1 MEKNTNRK
9 TIIGWGVTILLPL
22 IIGVIPVQ
30 GMFTED
36 LRKFF
41 MITVF
46 VILIIAFELIPKLAA
61 SILLPTLY
69 LVTGLAPVEVAFGS
83 WTNTT
88 VWMVLGGLVFSAV
101 LEECG
106 LLERIAYFIITK
118 CGGTYVGTVFA
129 CFVIGIILNLIT
141 FCPDRKSASVKG
153 LPSRKRKENTF
164 QNPSFTPIFMTG
176 TCTGLPTGCTKAE
189 VASS

>member
-1 MEKNTNRK
+1 
-9 TIIGWGVTILLPL
+9 
-22 IIGVIPVQ
+22 
-30 GMFTED
+30 MFTED

-106 LLERIAYFIITK
+106 LLELNCIFYHYKMWRNICRNSICLLCNRHYPEPD
-118 CGGTYVGTVFA
+118 Y
-129 CFVIGIILNLIT
+129 IL
-141 FCPDRKSASVKG
+141 
-153 LPSRKRKENTF
+153 
-164 QNPSFTPIFMTG
+164 
-176 TCTGLPTGCTKAE
+176 
-189 VASS
+189 

>member
-1 MEKNTNRK
+1 MEKNTNKK

-69 LVTGLAPVEVAFGS
+69 LVTGLAPVEVAFVS
-83 WTNTT
+83 
-88 VWMVLGGLVFSAV
+88 
-101 LEECG
+101 
-106 LLERIAYFIITK
+106 
-118 CGGTYVGTVFA
+118 
-129 CFVIGIILNLIT
+129 
-141 FCPDRKSASVKG
+141 
-153 LPSRKRKENTF
+153 
-164 QNPSFTPIFMTG
+164 
-176 TCTGLPTGCTKAE
+176 
-189 VASS
+189 

>member
-1 MEKNTNRK
+1 MEKNTNKK

-30 GMFTED
+30 GMFTEN

-41 MITVF
+41 MITEF

-69 LVTGLAPVEVAFGS
+69 LITGLAPVEVAFGS

-106 LLERIAYFIITK
+106 LLERIAYFYHYKMWWNI
-118 CGGTYVGTVFA
+118 CGNSICLLCNRYYSELDY
-129 CFVIGIILNLIT
+129 IL
-141 FCPDRKSASVKG
+141 
-153 LPSRKRKENTF
+153 
-164 QNPSFTPIFMTG
+164 
-176 TCTGLPTGCTKAE
+176 
-189 VASS
+189 

>member
-1 MEKNTNRK
+1 M
-9 TIIGWGVTILLPL
+9 TILLPL

-46 VILIIAFELIPKLAA
+46 VILIIAFELIPKPAA

-101 LEECG
+101 LRNADFWNELHILSLQNVVENICG
-106 LLERIAYFIITK
+106 NSICLLCNRYYPELDY
-118 CGGTYVGTVFA
+118 
-129 CFVIGIILNLIT
+129 ILQWM
-141 FCPDRKSASVKG
+141 V
-153 LPSRKRKENTF
+153 
-164 QNPSFTPIFMTG
+164 
-176 TCTGLPTGCTKAE
+176 
-189 VASS
+189 VASNWGI